1 MGRIRALIIK
11 EFLAIW
17 VDKKSRFVLFVPPVL
32 QLLVFA
38 FAATLEVKNVSLA
51 ILNRDNGS
59 QSFELIQRF
68 YGSPTFYQIIYLKN
82 EKELETVIDEQK
94 ALLAIHFDE
103 QFSRN
108 ILGGKTGIVQAILDG
123 RKSNAALIV
132 QGYIFQIIQQFN
144 IDISQKMNRADAS
157 SVLVARNWFNPNL
170 DYLWFTVPNLC
181 GVLTMGVTLIVTAL
195 SVARERELGTFDQV
209 LVSPLQPYEI
219 LIGKALPALV
229 IGIFEGSL
237 ILFVAKFVFQIPFHG
252 YLPLLYIGMLIFIC
266 AIIGIGLFLSSLCKT
281 QQQAIL
287 GAFLFMSP
295 SVILSGF
302 ATPIENMPPWLQ
314 TITLANPLRYF
325 LIIIKGVMLKN
336 MPPAAIFSYT
346 WPMAIIAAFN
356 LAGAT
361 WFFRRR
367 LE

>member
-11 EFLAIW
+11 EFWAIW
-17 VDKKSRFVLFVPPVL
+17 VDKKSRTVLLIPPIV

-51 ILNRDNGS
+51 ILNRDSGS

-68 YGSPTFYQIIYLKN
+68 YGSPTFYQILNVNN
-82 EKELETVIDEQK
+82 EYELASAIDEQK
-94 ALLAIHFDE
+94 ALVAVHFDE

-108 ILGGKTGIVQAILDG
+108 ILAGKSGIVQVILDG

-144 IDISQKMNRADAS
+144 KDVSKKMQRLDS
-157 SVLVARNWFNPNL
+157 TSILVTRNWFNPNL
-170 DYLWFTVPNLC
+170 NYLWFTVPNLC
-181 GVLTMGVTLIVTAL
+181 GVLTMGVTLIITAL

-209 LVSPLQPYEI
+209 LVSPLQPHEI
-219 LIGKALPALV
+219 LIGKALPAVV
-229 IGIFEGSL
+229 IGMFEGSL
-237 ILFVAKFVFQIPFHG
+237 ILFMAKFVFQIPFHG
-252 YLPLLYIGMLIFIC
+252 FLPLLYGGMFIFIC

-287 GAFLFMSP
+287 CGFLVMSP

-314 TITLANPLRYF
+314 TLTLANPLRYF

-336 MPPAAIFSYT
+336 MPSVAVFSYT
-346 WPMAIIAAFN
+346 WPMAIIAIFN
-356 LAGAT
+356 LVGAT